1 MWATYFVLVVFCF
14 VFFSSRRRHTR
25 CALVTGVQTCA
36 LPICRRNALDLDVF
50 SCAQREMQRSNAFAF
65 GDFISFDERQKKQ
78 KQRKTLCAKG
88 KPGCLL
94 MKGFFERASCPREKR
109 RTSMCG
115 ALRVCG
121 LAGWR

>member
-1 MWATYFVLVVFCF
+1 MAWRPEA
-14 VFFSSRRRHTR
+14 
-25 CALVTGVQTCA
+25 AA
-36 LPICRRNALDLDVF
+36 WPIAACRPRSRRNALDLDVF
-50 SCAQREMQRSNAFAF
+50 SFAQREMQRSNAFAF

-115 ALRVCG
+115 DRKST
-121 LAGWR
+121 RMNSSH

>member
-1 MWATYFVLVVFCF
+1 M
-14 VFFSSRRRHTR
+14 
-25 CALVTGVQTCA
+25 
-36 LPICRRNALDLDVF
+36 
-50 SCAQREMQRSNAFAF
+50 SNAFAF

-115 ALRVCG
+115 ALRVCR
-121 LAGWR
+121 LAGWRWNLQKRKAKTTATATEIGRAHSELQSLMRISYAVFCLKKKNN